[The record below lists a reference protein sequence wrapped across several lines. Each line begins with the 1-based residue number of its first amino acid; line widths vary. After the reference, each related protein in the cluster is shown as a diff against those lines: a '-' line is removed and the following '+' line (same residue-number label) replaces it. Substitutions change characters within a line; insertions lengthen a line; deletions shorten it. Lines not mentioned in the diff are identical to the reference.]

1 VAAVSAWTLETGPFA
16 GRVVP
21 DVRHTPPGPRS
32 RALLERQRAVMYPG
46 FADHVAPLVMSR
58 KDGWVV
64 EDLDGNLYLD
74 MASASASVPLGAGRP
89 EILEPVVAALARY
102 GNEDTHAIPSE
113 LVAPLAE
120 RLLDCAPPNLRRVD
134 IALNGTEAVETA
146 VRVMRRATGR
156 PLILG
161 FLGGYHGETT
171 TTATLGA
178 ETADIGHGARHLS
191 PGFVHVPYPNT
202 YRTPFAPPRLGGTG
216 DSTVD
221 FIADHL
227 LFHAIDPADVAGVMI
242 EPVLGSGGVIAPPD
256 TFWPALTALC
266 RRHGWLLC
274 LDEVKTGFGRTGTMF
289 AAEHWD
295 LRPDLMCLGKGLGGG
310 VMPIG
315 ALLGTEEALG
325 GFDDLSTGSTWSWLP
340 ASCAA
345 ALAVLDELQRPGVLD
360 HVREIERAARER
372 FDMLADRFEALGDVR
387 VIGCLI
393 ALELV
398 RDRTSKERATELQ
411 DALAHECLNRGLL
424 ADSST
429 TSYNIQPS
437 LVTPLGVIEVAAQIV
452 EAALEAV
459 LARAS
464 VRGAE

>member
-1 VAAVSAWTLETGPFA
+1 MSAWVLETGPFA
-16 GRVVP
+16 QRSVP
-21 DVRHTPPGPRS
+21 DVRTAPPGPRS

-191 PGFVHVPYPNT
+191 PGFVHVPYPNP
-202 YRTPFAPPRLGGTG
+202 YRTPFGPPRLGGTG

-360 HVREIERAARER
+360 HVREIERVARER
-372 FDMLADRFEALGDVR
+372 FGALADRFEALGDVR

-398 RDRTSKERATELQ
+398 RDRTSKERATDLQ

-464 VRGAE
+464 VQGAE